1 METGP
6 TTTPS
11 PTPTPVVVVRGPKGP
26 GFMRRVIEAIP
37 TAILTSILTAF
48 FLALWAPNIS
58 TYVSL
63 FRPTCEDPQ
72 GLVEIPRTEIRATAD
87 SETRGHSAGNLL
99 DGRVVNI
106 WAPRILTRGER
117 PAGVST
123 KRDFAAIDPDQSLV
137 TLTLKNEDDVQ
148 LVCVVNGLANDY
160 SNYLN
165 FARVRSV
172 RAWTDADKSKKMS
185 VLKSMD
191 EGSFQN
197 FQDVRIPT
205 GDAKKVMIHVLDAY
219 EGQHNFSR
227 DPDHCEPLE
236 TKGKK
241 AEPIGGQ
248 LKNGQ
253 EAEPV
258 GCIRTATPKPG
269 LAEIKVYRLEESRWK
284 TLFFS

>member
-1 METGP
+1 
-6 TTTPS
+6 
-11 PTPTPVVVVRGPKGP
+11 
-26 GFMRRVIEAIP
+26 MRRVIEAIP
-37 TAILTSILTAF
+37 TAILTSILTTF

-58 TYVSL
+58 NYVSL

-72 GLVEIPRTEIRATAD
+72 GLVEIPRTEIRAAAD
-87 SETRGHSAGNLL
+87 SEIANYSSRNLL
-99 DGRVVNI
+99 DGRVVNV
-106 WAPRILTRGER
+106 WVPRILPKNER
-117 PAGVST
+117 PAGVSR
-123 KRDFAAIDPDQSLV
+123 KREFAAIDPDQNLV
-137 TLTLKNEDDVQ
+137 TLTLKNESDVQ

-172 RAWTDADKSKKMS
+172 RAWTDADPSKELS

-197 FQDVRIPT
+197 FQDVRISR
-205 GDAKKVMIHVLDAY
+205 GDATKLMIQVLDAY

-227 DPDHCEPLE
+227 DPDHCKPLR
-236 TKGKK
+236 TKANEADPG
-241 AEPIGGQ
+241 GGQ

-253 EAEPV
+253 KADPL
-258 GCIRTATPKPG
+258 GCIRTATPSPG

-284 TLFFS
+284 TLFT